1 MATEAKTKT
10 KLSSGQRT
18 KLVLLG
24 FPTFG
29 LSVSATMVSTY
40 LPVLIDKLSGPAL
53 TGAMIGG
60 EGFFGLFL
68 PLLVGNWSD
77 SVRTRFGSRLPFM
90 IAAAPAMVVALLAMP
105 LLHSIVPLGALLA
118 LFYIG
123 YFTYYAPYRALYPD
137 VVPDEVRAR
146 SQGVQ
151 KTWREIG
158 LGASLVG
165 GGLLLAVNQALPFV
179 VAAAAI
185 AAVTVLFARHAKDPG
200 KGEEET
206 RQPARE
212 ILHSVRALIAERP
225 KIGWLLAS
233 NSLWELTVAALKT
246 FVVLYITVGLGK
258 STSMASAVLAVVA
271 VSVVGGALTAGA
283 LGDRLRP
290 PRLMKHASWVYGA
303 ALLAPLFTQSTLLIA
318 AVIPAAFSAGMIMA
332 LPYAELMGM
341 LEEEHHGLAA
351 GMFGLSRGVGTL
363 LGPVLAG
370 AAVTVLKGPL
380 ASTQGYAAV
389 FGVAS
394 AAAFLSLIGVRH
406 LDTGRDRTGT
416 RFSRARM

>member
-1 MATEAKTKT
+1 MATEAKTQKRLT
-10 KLSSGQRT
+10 GGQRT

-29 LSVSATMVSTY
+29 LSVAATMVSTY
-40 LPVLIDKLSGPAL
+40 LPVLLNQLSGPAL

-60 EGFFGLFL
+60 EGLFGLFL
-68 PLLVGNWSD
+68 PLLVGSWSD
-77 SVRTRFGSRLPFM
+77 SVQTRFGSRLPFM
-90 IAAAPAMVVALLAMP
+90 LAAAPAMVVALVTMP
-105 LLHSIVPLGALLA
+105 LLHSIVPLGLLLA
-118 LFYIG
+118 LFYVG

-137 VVPDEVRAR
+137 VVPDEQRAR

-165 GGLLLAVNQALPFV
+165 GGLLLAVSQALPFV
-179 VAAAAI
+179 VAAGTI
-185 AAVTVLFARHAKDPG
+185 AAVTLVFARHAKDPG
-200 KGEEET
+200 KGEEEE
-206 RQPARE
+206 RE
-212 ILHSVRALIAERP
+212 RPREVLRRVRELVAERP
-225 KIGWLLAS
+225 KIGWLLLS

-283 LGDRLRP
+283 LGDRMRP

-318 AVIPAAFSAGMIMA
+318 AVIPAAFAAGMIMA

-341 LEEEHHGLAA
+341 LDEEHHGLAA
-351 GMFGLSRGVGTL
+351 GMFGLSRGAGTL

-370 AAVTVLKGPL
+370 AAVTLLKGPL

-394 AAAFLSLIGVRH
+394 VAAFLSLIGVRH
-406 LDTGRDRTGT
+406 LDSGRERSRT
-416 RFSRARM
+416 RMSRARA